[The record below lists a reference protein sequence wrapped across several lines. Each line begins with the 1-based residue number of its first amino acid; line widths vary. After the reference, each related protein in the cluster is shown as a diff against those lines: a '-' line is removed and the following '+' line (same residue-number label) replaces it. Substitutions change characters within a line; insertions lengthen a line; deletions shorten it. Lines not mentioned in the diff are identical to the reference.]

1 MDNQQAVGDVR
12 TDGGRIDGASGPP
25 RISGVLVTYRRPE
38 DLRRSLER
46 LAEQERPLDLL
57 ILVDNAPTPES
68 EASVAWYRSQGLALD
83 YLPQEANIG
92 NAGAYTMGIDRIL
105 EGADDDDWIVLL
117 DDDDPPGD
125 HGEPE
130 PTRVFLR
137 LEAFAATMR
146 ALDPRLAAVGFG
158 GTRFDW
164 ERGRS
169 VRVPD
174 DDLAGPV
181 KVDYIGNNHFPFY
194 LVAAVR
200 EVGTWDRSIFFGFGE
215 LEYGLRFRAAG
226 WSLYADGTTWRRRRA
241 TLGRLG
247 HHSRP
252 PLDLNALTWRR
263 YYTMRNLVYILRR
276 HGRSRTALRVALAR
290 GLVKPLVNLP
300 RHPAGALDHLR
311 LNWMACRDGW
321 TATMGRRGDPA
332 ATPTAAQ
339 LKPCRGDSSTRG
351 G

>member
-1 MDNQQAVGDVR
+1 MASEQASSE
-12 TDGGRIDGASGPP
+12 GRAGTSA
-25 RISGVLVTYRRPE
+25 RISGVLVTYQRAG

-46 LAEQERPLDLL
+46 LAEQERSLDLL

-68 EASVAWYRSQGLALD
+68 EASVAWYRAQGLSLD
-83 YLPQEANIG
+83 YLPQECNIG
-92 NAGAYTMGIDRIL
+92 NAGAYTLGIDQIL
-105 EGADDDDWIVLL
+105 TDAGDDDWIVLL

-125 HGEPE
+125 HAEPE

-137 LEAFAATMR
+137 LVAFAETMR
-146 ALDPRLAAVGFG
+146 ALDPHLAAVGFG

-164 ERGRS
+164 KRGRS

-174 DDLAGPV
+174 EDLAGPV

-200 EVGTWDRSIFFGFGE
+200 AVGTWDRSIFFGFGE
-215 LEYGLRFRAAG
+215 LEYGLRFRSEG
-226 WSLYADGTTWRRRRA
+226 WSLYADGTTWRQLRA

-247 HHSRP
+247 HEARP
-252 PLDLNALTWRR
+252 SAELNKLTWRR

-276 HGRSRTALRVALAR
+276 HGRSTTAVRVALAR

-300 RHPAGALDHLR
+300 RHPGEALDHLR
-311 LNWMACRDGW
+311 LNWMACHDGW

-332 ATPTAAQ
+332 STPTADE
-339 LKPCRGDSSTRG
+339 LRGRDRSG
-351 G
+351 QEAGV